1 MNNLKLLIF
10 DLDGVL
16 VETKII
22 HFKSLNLALS
32 KIGFKEI
39 EYDEHLKRF
48 DGLPTAKKIEILLK
62 EKRIN
67 KKNISKINAL
77 KQNYT
82 KKLLNKE
89 LKFNQRLFNL
99 FKKLSKKYTLVVA
112 TNAIKS
118 TLDICLKKLK
128 INEFISQSF
137 SNEDVEKPKPHPLIY
152 MKIMVEN
159 MLSPDEVLIFE
170 DSYFGRNAATLSGA
184 HLYPVKDLSDISLKK
199 IYEFMRVN
207 KMQNKNIN
215 NQKWTDESLNILIP
229 MAGEGSR
236 FKEVGYT
243 FPKPII
249 EVKGKP
255 MIQLV
260 VENLNIKANYIF
272 IIRKDHQKKFNI
284 KSLLSVIQP
293 NCKIVE
299 VDELTEGAACTALL
313 AKKYINNNNPL
324 LIANSDQYIKW
335 DSSKTMYNFISK
347 KIDGGILTFES
358 VHPKWSYAKIDKNEV
373 VTEVAEKKVISN
385 NATVGIY
392 YWSKGNDFVKYA
404 NQMIKKNI
412 RTNNEFYICPVFNEA
427 IKAGKVIKS
436 EKIEKM
442 QGLGTPEDLDNFLL
456 EYKNAL

>member
-32 KIGFKEI
+32 KIGFEEI

-199 IYEFMRVN
+199 INEFMRIN

-236 FKEVGYT
+236 FREVGYT

>member
-32 KIGFKEI
+32 KIGFEEI

-199 IYEFMRVN
+199 INEFMRVN
-207 KMQNKNIN
+207 KMQNININ

-236 FKEVGYT
+236 FREVGYT

>member
-32 KIGFKEI
+32 KIGFEEI

-82 KKLLNKE
+82 KKLLKKE

-199 IYEFMRVN
+199 INEFMRVN
-207 KMQNKNIN
+207 KMQNININ

-236 FKEVGYT
+236 FREVGYT

>member
-22 HFKSLNLALS
+22 HFKSLNLALI
-32 KIGFKEI
+32 KIGYNEI

-62 EKRIN
+62 EKRIT
-67 KKNISKINAL
+67 KKNISKINTL
-77 KQNYT
+77 KQKYT
-82 KKLLNKE
+82 KQLLNKE
-89 LKFNQRLFNL
+89 LKFNKRLFNL
-99 FKKLSKKYTLVVA
+99 FKSLSKKYKLAVA

-128 INEFISQSF
+128 IKSFISQTF

-159 MLSPDEVLIFE
+159 MLSPNEVLIFE

-199 IYEFMRVN
+199 INEFMRVN
-207 KMQNKNIN
+207 KMQNKNMN

-236 FKEVGYT
+236 FREVGYT

-358 VHPKWSYAKIDKNEV
+358 VHPKWSYAKLDKNEV

-392 YWSKGNDFVKYA
+392 YWNKGNDFVKYA

-427 IKAGKVIKS
+427 IKAGKIIKS

-442 QGLGTPEDLDNFLL
+442 QGLGTPEDLNNFLL
-456 EYKNAL
+456 EYKNIL